1 MVTKIPY
8 DRSFLDCV
16 TDERETRGVLVSSL
30 HQMKSEGREE
40 EAVRDSLDH
49 PIGAP
54 LLENWVKGRKKILII
69 TSDHTRPVPS
79 RVITPQLLDRIRR
92 GSPEAE
98 IRILIAT
105 GVHRETTERE
115 LEEKFGAALYPQ
127 IRDMIRVHKA
137 FESETVAK
145 GILPSGCEL
154 AVNALVDWADG
165 VVAEGFIEPHFF
177 AGFSGGRKSILPGI
191 ASASSVM
198 QNHCA
203 KLIGD
208 EHSRTGVL
216 AKNPL
221 HEDMAAAAKLAG
233 LGYIVNVVIDGEK
246 KIVKAFSGDPFAAHE
261 AGCAFVGG
269 VCRVKPVF
277 SDIVLTSNGGYPLDQ
292 NVYQSIKSMTAAE
305 ASVRDGG
312 VIICVSCCKD
322 GSGGEELYR
331 WFAGSNGPRDV
342 MEKIRGI
349 PAKETIGDQWMA
361 QILARIMLRAS
372 VIMVTCKE
380 SEPIVTGMGMLWA
393 ESIGAAL
400 RKAKELKPDYDGITV
415 IPDGISVIVRG
426 DD

>member
-40 EAVRDSLDH
+40 DTVRDALDH
-49 PIGAP
+49 PIAAP
-54 LLENWVKGRKKILII
+54 LLEEWAKGKRRILII

-79 RVITPQLLDRIRR
+79 RAITPQVLERIRR
-92 GSPEAE
+92 GSPDAE
-98 IRILIAT
+98 VRILIAT
-105 GVHRETTERE
+105 GVHRETTEEE
-115 LEEKFGAALYPQ
+115 LKEKFGAAFYPQ

-145 GILPSGCEL
+145 GTLPSGCEL
-154 AVNALVDWADG
+154 SVNSLVDWADG
-165 VVAEGFIEPHFF
+165 VMAEGFIEPHFF

-208 EHSRTGVL
+208 ARSRTGIL
-216 AKNPL
+216 AGNPL
-221 HEDMAAAAKLAG
+221 HVDMVAAAKLAG
-233 LGYIVNVVIDGEK
+233 LAYIVNVVIDGEK
-246 KIVKAFSGDPFAAHE
+246 KVVKAFAGDPFAAHE

-269 VCRVKPVF
+269 VCRVKPVY

-305 ASVRDGG
+305 ASVNEGG
-312 VIICVSCCKD
+312 VVICVSCCGD

-331 WFAGSNGPRDV
+331 WFAESNGPRDV
-342 MEKIRGI
+342 MEKIQEI
-349 PAKETIGDQWMA
+349 PAKDTIGDQWMA

-380 SEPIVTGMGMLWA
+380 SASIVTGMGMIWA
-393 ESIGAAL
+393 ESIEAAL
-400 RKAKELKPDYDGITV
+400 RKAKEIKPDYDGITV
-415 IPDGISVIVRG
+415 IPDGISVIVRDG
-426 DD
+426 E